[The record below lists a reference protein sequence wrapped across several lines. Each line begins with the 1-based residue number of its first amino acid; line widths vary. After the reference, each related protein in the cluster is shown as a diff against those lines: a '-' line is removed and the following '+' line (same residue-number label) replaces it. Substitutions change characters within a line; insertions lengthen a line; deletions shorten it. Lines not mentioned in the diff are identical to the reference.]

1 MNEEN
6 AFDWTVGVLS
16 FYKGL
21 AANPDLKVVLLFGY
35 DAYKTGAAR
44 FLNQLLEPLGRSNVL
59 IAGGHVEKAFPQK
72 KDWCVTAQIIC
83 SVYHVHSACTC
94 SQVRKLRR
102 ESSRFPF
109 RVGLRSCWSGVFVLS
124 RSVGVF
130 QQLLDQ
136 KHSPF
141 KPGEK
146 KFSSFFA
153 SM

>member
-72 KDWCVTAQIIC
+72 KDWCVTRRSYAAFITC
-83 SVYHVHSACTC
+83 TARVRVHKS
-94 SQVRKLRR
+94 
-102 ESSRFPF
+102 ESYAGKVP
-109 RVGLRSCWSGVFVLS
+109 GS
-124 RSVGVF
+124 RSESGYAAAGVEF
-130 QQLLDQ
+130 L
-136 KHSPF
+136 S
-141 KPGEK
+141 
-146 KFSSFFA
+146 
-153 SM
+153 